1 MRTAYKIKNRYSTVL
16 VKDTTR
22 DSVILSDNTEIP
34 VELFDKMYVKVEV
47 DNDDIHFATEVYDLG
62 IVGI

>member
-47 DNDDIHFATEVYDLG
+47 DNDDN
-62 IVGI
+62 